1 MTATEN
7 AVDAGYEAQVAVIG
21 SMLLEPR
28 CIPQVL
34 SALRPEDFTHGP
46 SRLAFSA
53 IRGLIHQGKPPDI
66 VTICDALHADEGT
79 IQYLRQCMELTPT
92 AANVMAY
99 VPIVRRSAALL
110 RIKDLAGQVMESRDL
125 DGAETLVRQMTAML
139 SATERMPR
147 MTAVELATD
156 FLERM
161 KAEKKPEYLPWG
173 IPTLDRR
180 CYAEL
185 GDVILLGGY
194 ASAGKTLLSI
204 QTALAQAKRYKVGYY
219 TLETKPEKMADR
231 MFAHLARVSLSD
243 IKTRNF
249 ADDVWGRFAEAASRF
264 TSECPIE
271 FVRASG
277 SSAEDIA
284 DDAIGH
290 GYQVIYLDYV
300 QLLSSPNDR
309 NTSEY
314 EKVTRNS
321 QTLKRFAQSQAIAI
335 VELAQLKRPDT
346 DKGKNPVPPNMHSFK
361 ESGQLE
367 QDADIAL
374 LLWPSDNNDNTSDRR
389 LKIGKNKEGGRA
401 TVDLRFQPGI
411 QTMTELVR
419 EEGNDVQ
426 RDLIEKGRHVKSE
439 NRRKARE
446 ALKGQE
452 QFTEV
457 NIPDKDM
464 PF

>member
-1 MTATEN
+1 MDSVPSVN
-7 AVDAGYEAQVAVIG
+7 DQAQVAVIG
-21 SMLLEPR
+21 SMLIDER
-28 CIPQVL
+28 TIPKVL
-34 SALRPEDFTHGP
+34 AALRPEDFAHGP
-46 SRLAFSA
+46 SRAVFAA
-53 IRGLIHQGKPPDI
+53 IRGLARAGKAADL
-66 VTICDALHADEGT
+66 VTICDAIHAGQDT
-79 IQYLRQCMELTPT
+79 VQFLRQCMELTPS
-92 AANVMAY
+92 AANVMEY
-99 VPIVRRSAALL
+99 VPIVRRGAALL
-110 RIKDLAGQVMESRDL
+110 RIQDLAGQMIACRDL
-125 DGAETLVRQMTAML
+125 DDAEALVRKMTAQL
-139 SATERMPR
+139 SATDRMPR
-147 MTAVELATD
+147 MTAADLAAD
-156 FLERM
+156 FLVRM
-161 KAEKKPEYLPWG
+161 RAEKKPEYLPWG

-204 QTALAQAKRYKVGYY
+204 QTALAQARRYKVGYY
-219 TLETKPEKMADR
+219 TLETSEAKMADR
-231 MFAHLARVSLSD
+231 LFSHLARVSLSD

-249 ADDVWGRFAEAASRF
+249 SDDTWGRFAEATQRF
-264 TSECPIE
+264 TEVCPID
-271 FVRASG
+271 FIRASG

-290 GYQVIYLDYV
+290 GYQIAYIDYV
-300 QLLSSPNDR
+300 QLLSSPYDR
-309 NTSEY
+309 NSSEY

-374 LLWPSDNNDNTSDRR
+374 LLWPSDNNDNTSNRR

-401 TVDLRFQPGI
+401 VVDLRFQPGI

-419 EEGNDVQ
+419 EEPMGSSVA
-426 RDLIEKGRHVKSE
+426 RDLIDKGRHVKSE
-439 NRRKARE
+439 NRRKAQD
-446 ALKGQE
+446 ALKVQE
-452 QFTEV
+452 QFSEISGNDT
-457 NIPDKDM
+457 PL